1 MTDEQKYPTREET
14 QKILTDRISALAEG
28 LEPNMARR
36 LLIEIAEE
44 VFLGA
49 YGIYLTDEM
58 KELQDRADTDTTS
71 IQPINGGKAIL
82 VSPYGFEVVSE
93 ESVGRNDQ
101 YRVTLRECTR
111 GQFHNRVGGGMSV
124 GTGKVPHLERGGL
137 FKGYRNKRNSY

>member
-1 MTDEQKYPTREET
+1 MTDEQKYPTREES

-28 LEPNMARR
+28 LEPCMAQR

-49 YGIYLTDEM
+49 FGIFLTDEM
-58 KELQDRADTDTTS
+58 KELQDRTDTDTTS

-93 ESVGRNDQ
+93 ETVGRNGQ

-111 GQFHNRVGGGMSV
+111 SQFLNQVGGACGV
-124 GTGKVPHLERGGL
+124 GTGKIPHLERGGL
-137 FKGYRNKRNSY
+137 FKGYRSKRNSY